1 MTKYILSTMTNSVSY
16 ANWGKVGDLPVMRNK
31 VTIKGG
37 TGLPSIS
44 SGFGEV
50 SKDGEG
56 TPLWTADGV
65 ITPISDEQYDLIK
78 DHKLFNQHIEK
89 GLIKVLNSDISG
101 NHKAVKR
108 EVANMQKRD
117 GFAQLNADTLKEH
130 TKVKISNRDI
140 DSDVQFRV

>member
-1 MTKYILSTMTNSVSY
+1 MTMYILSTMTNSVSY
-16 ANWGKVGDLPVMRNK
+16 ANWGHAGDLPVIRNK

-65 ITPISDEQYDLIK
+65 ITPITDAQYELIK
-78 DHKLFNQHIEK
+78 DHKLFKQHIEK
-89 GLIKVLNSDISG
+89 GHIKVLEKDITG
-101 NHKAVKR
+101 NHKAVKS
-108 EVANMQKRD
+108 AASNMQRRD
-117 GFAQLNADTLKEH
+117 GFSQLTPETLKNH
-130 TKVKISNRDI
+130 VRVKISNREIEQDT
-140 DSDVQFRV
+140 QFSL

>member
-16 ANWGKVGDLPVMRNK
+16 ANWGQVADLPVIRNK

-56 TPLWTADGV
+56 APMWTPNGIV
-65 ITPISDEQYDLIK
+65 TPISDEQYDLIK
-78 DHKLFNQHIEK
+78 DHKLFNQHIDK
-89 GLIKVLNSDISG
+89 GFIKVLEKDIMG
-101 NHKAVKR
+101 NHKAVTQAT
-108 EVANMQKRD
+108 ANMTARD
-117 GFAQLNADTLKEH
+117 GFAQLTPKTIKAHTQVKIKQNEIEADT
-130 TKVKISNRDI
+130 
-140 DSDVQFRV
+140 QFRM

>member
-1 MTKYILSTMTNSVSY
+1 MTQYILSTMTNSVSY
-16 ANWGKVGDLPVMRNK
+16 ANWGKAGDLPVMRNK

-78 DHKLFNQHIEK
+78 DHKLFKQHIEK
-89 GLIKVLNSDISG
+89 GFIKVLKQDISG
-101 NHKAVKR
+101 NHKAVKH
-108 EVANMQKRD
+108 EVASMERRD
-117 GFAQLNADTLKEH
+117 GFAQLTPATLGEH
-130 TKVKISNRDI
+130 TKVKISTREIENDT
-140 DSDVQFRV
+140 QFRL